1 MNRRICVVT
10 GSRAEYGLLRWVIA
24 DLQSASDVDLD
35 VTVTGSH
42 LSAEFGNTVQEIEAD
57 NVRIGTRVAMLFDGD
72 TPLSVS
78 KSIAA
83 GVDGFAEAFALR
95 RPDILVVLGDR
106 FEVFAAAVAAVVAN
120 IPIAHIAGGD
130 VTEGAIDEAFR
141 HSITKMSHLHFVTNP
156 LSAARVMQ
164 LGEDPSNVHCV
175 GATGVDAIR
184 RLPLL
189 SAEALEESLGVTF
202 QKLNFLVTFHPETLD
217 PAHSLAHLEAILL
230 AMDDVDP
237 RAGIFFTMPNADS
250 GNRALA
256 SRIASYVAKRQY
268 AWAFASL
275 GQLRY
280 LSLMKAAN
288 VVVGNSSSGI
298 YEAPSL
304 HRPTVNVGDR
314 QTGRLKA
321 ASVIDCAGERGAVRG
336 ALEAALRLD
345 CTGVVACYGDGHAS
359 ERISRILR
367 SVAEPALL
375 LGKKFRMVGEV
386 CEVCDDRP

>member
-24 DLQSASDVDLD
+24 DLQSAPDVELD
-35 VTVTGSH
+35 VTVTGAH
-42 LSAEFGNTVQEIEAD
+42 LSAEYGQTIQEIEAD
-57 NVRIGTRVAMLFDGD
+57 NVHIRPRIPMLFDGD
-72 TPLSVS
+72 TPLSIS

-83 GVDGFAEAFALR
+83 GITGFAEAFALR

-106 FEVFAAAVAAVVAN
+106 FEVFAAAQAAVVAN

-156 LSAARVMQ
+156 LSAKRVVQ
-164 LGEDPSNVHCV
+164 LGEDPSRVHCV
-175 GATGVDAIR
+175 GATGVDSIR

-189 SAEALEESLGVTF
+189 GREALQDSLSVTF
-202 QKLNFLVTFHPETLD
+202 RKRNFLVTFHPETLD
-217 PAHSLAHLEAILL
+217 PAHSIAHLEAVLL
-230 AMDDVDP
+230 AMDDVDSQ
-237 RAGIFFTMPNADS
+237 AGIFFTMPNADS

-256 SRIASYVAKRQY
+256 SRIARYITERPY
-268 AWAFASL
+268 AWAFTSL

-280 LSLMKAAN
+280 LSLMKVADA
-288 VVVGNSSSGI
+288 VVGNSSSGI

-304 HRPTVNVGDR
+304 HRPSVNVGDR

-321 ASVIDCAGERGAVRG
+321 ASVIDCAAERGAVRR
-336 ALEAALRLD
+336 ALEGVLRLD
-345 CTGVVACYGDGHAS
+345 CIGGGACDGDGHAF
-359 ERISRILR
+359 EEISRITR
-367 SVAEPALL
+367 GVAEPALL
-375 LGKKFRMVGEV
+375 LRKKFRMMDEAGK
-386 CEVCDDRP
+386 

>member
-24 DLQSASDVDLD
+24 ELQTAPDVELD
-35 VTVTGSH
+35 VSVTGSH
-42 LSAEFGNTVQEIEAD
+42 LSAEFGYTVQEIEAD
-57 NVRIGTRVAMLFDGD
+57 NVQIGARVAMLFDGD
-72 TPLSVS
+72 TPLSIS

-83 GVDGFAEAFALR
+83 GITGFAEAFAQR

-106 FEVFAAAVAAVVAN
+106 FEVFAAAQAAVVAN

-130 VTEGAIDEAFR
+130 VTEGAIDESFR

-156 LSAARVMQ
+156 VSARRVVQ
-164 LGEDPSNVHCV
+164 LGEDPSSVYCV

-189 SAEALEESLGVTF
+189 SVQALENSLGVML
-202 QKLNFLVTFHPETLD
+202 QKHNFLVTFHPETLD

-230 AMDDVDP
+230 AMDDVDS

-250 GNRALA
+250 GNRTLA
-256 SRIASYVAKRQY
+256 SRIARYLTQRPY

-280 LSLMKAAN
+280 LSLMKAVN

-314 QTGRLKA
+314 QSGRLKA
-321 ASVIDCAGERGAVRG
+321 ASVIDCAPEREAVRR

-345 CTGVVACYGDGHAS
+345 CTSVVACYGDGHAS
-359 ERISRILR
+359 EQISRILR
-367 SVAEPALL
+367 SVAEPTLL
-375 LGKKFRMVGEV
+375 LRKKFRMIGE
-386 CEVCDDRP
+386 DSQ